1 MCAIL
6 RCGSKKTR
14 RRAGIFAGEP
24 AARTA
29 SPRMKQT
36 DMRGLRIEMIRW
48 FIEKLRSR
56 SQRKPRD
63 IRLEAR

>member
-1 MCAIL
+1 
-6 RCGSKKTR
+6 
-14 RRAGIFAGEP
+14 
-24 AARTA
+24 
-29 SPRMKQT
+29 MKQT